1 MGDVGQIELIFDA
14 SKGWSDSCS
23 DARQVI
29 GNMMWFGIIRIRDKL
44 EYQDKHHSQLKE
56 CQVRIAVVSLLFALL
71 GYIFLKYSG
80 SSRIVTV

>member
-29 GNMMWFGIIRIRDKL
+29 GNMMWFEIIRMRD
-44 EYQDKHHSQLKE
+44 S
-56 CQVRIAVVSLLFALL
+56 
-71 GYIFLKYSG
+71 
-80 SSRIVTV
+80 